1 MEDPPVH
8 NDSGDEP
15 DAGPDP
21 GRPPWVTVFAIV
33 GVAVVLLV
41 VVLVLAGHGPGR
53 HATGAPWDQPP
64 VGDAPA

>member
-1 MEDPPVH
+1 
-8 NDSGDEP
+8 
-15 DAGPDP
+15 
-21 GRPPWVTVFAIV
+21 VTVFAIV